1 MNIYSKLSDWQ
12 KRGLITAEQQQK
24 ITDYENNVRRPMLY
38 HALLF
43 LSCFCIGI
51 GVIAVIA
58 ANWEAIPAAVKLG
71 VDFTLLVRLH
81 GEYGTAAEREGTWPP
96 RHC

>member
-43 LSCFCIGI
+43 LSCF
-51 GVIAVIA
+51 VSASV
-58 ANWEAIPAAVKLG
+58 
-71 VDFTLLVRLH
+71 
-81 GEYGTAAEREGTWPP
+81 
-96 RHC
+96 

>member
-71 VDFTLLVRLH
+71 VDFRS
-81 GEYGTAAEREGTWPP
+81 EERRVGKECRSRWSPY
-96 RHC
+96 H